1 MANVNDGAR
10 SAPASPS
17 VAMPIGSSGIAGKVV
32 GVTRIGARAGLL
44 AVGVLGAIVLAIV
57 YGISSSG
64 NHHAD
69 ATPAT
74 VVPQILA
81 TSDPDAFANIPGA
94 DPGRPVS
101 TPEPRVPLHPIQP
114 AQPKP
119 QVQHVVQRQQQQP
132 AAPVLPDPATQPAL
146 QRTAEVPDIHALS
159 DSAARLA
166 VPAAPSAA
174 EIAAAAKAQRLLQA
188 QQQAEQLADAARHS
202 SIVISASTNAGNAAN
217 AAGAARGASVAVAIP
232 PAGAGAA
239 PAAAAAGAPSAAAAA
254 ADAAAA
260 TDPTTASQRAKN
272 EFLSLQKSTTAND
285 YLTTPRQASISP
297 YEVQAGSIIP
307 AILVSGINSD
317 LPGTMIG
324 QVSKDVYDSKTGSYL
339 LIPAGS
345 KIVGRY
351 DSQVANGQSRV
362 LVAWQR
368 ILFPDASFID
378 INGMAGADTAGYA
391 GLTGK
396 VDDHSGKLFRNALV
410 YSIIGAG
417 ASLLQPRT
425 AITAVTGGAAVIAAP
440 SAGSQVAGQVGTQLA
455 QTAQQALGQ
464 GVQQAPTIEV
474 RPGYLFNIVVD
485 RDLVLPGPYGK

>member
-1 MANVNDGAR
+1 MAQRGDAHRVL
-10 SAPASPS
+10 
-17 VAMPIGSSGIAGKVV
+17 GIAGKVV

-146 QRTAEVPDIHALS
+146 QRTAVVPDIHALS

-217 AAGAARGASVAVAIP
+217 ATGAVRGASVAVAIP
-232 PAGAGAA
+232 PA
-239 PAAAAAGAPSAAAAA
+239 AAGAPPATAAA